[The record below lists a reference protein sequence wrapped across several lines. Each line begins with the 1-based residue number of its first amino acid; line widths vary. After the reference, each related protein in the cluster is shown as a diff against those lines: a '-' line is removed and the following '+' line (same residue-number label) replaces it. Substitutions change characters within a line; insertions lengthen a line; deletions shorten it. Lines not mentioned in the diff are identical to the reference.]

1 MAERAAPPRLRIIIA
16 VLIGASSVLGAVV
29 AWRATIAESRATTA
43 ERKALADEVA
53 RERARVEIFDFLNEV
68 HFFFIRGEAHQK
80 RATELRRRADEVP
93 GDVREL
99 LLAEAEAYDNAA
111 ESDFHAASLDAIAT
125 DGTLDLDKAFEI
137 EWDAARRAQDLD
149 PEPDF
154 HDADINLTKAER
166 LVGLSAVLIAGVFFL
181 TLAEFS
187 KSVAYRL
194 YFFGGTVAIVVAAGL
209 VMAVEVG

>member
-1 MAERAAPPRLRIIIA
+1 MAERAASRRLRIVIA

-53 RERARVEIFDFLNEV
+53 RERTRVEIFDFLNDV
-68 HFFFIRGEAHQK
+68 HFFFIRGQAHQE
-80 RATELRRRADEVP
+80 RATELRRRADEVSA
-93 GDVREL
+93 DQRAL
-99 LLAEAEAYDNAA
+99 LLADAEAYESAA
-111 ESDFHAASLDAIAT
+111 ESDFNAVSQDAIDA
-125 DGTLDLDKAFEI
+125 DGMLDIDKAFEI

-154 HDADINLTKAER
+154 HAADINLTKAER
-166 LVGLSAVLIAGVFFL
+166 LVGLSAMLIAGVFFL
-181 TLAEFS
+181 TLAEFA

-194 YFFGGTVAIVVAAGL
+194 YFLGGTVAIVVAASL
-209 VMAVEVG
+209 VIAVEIG